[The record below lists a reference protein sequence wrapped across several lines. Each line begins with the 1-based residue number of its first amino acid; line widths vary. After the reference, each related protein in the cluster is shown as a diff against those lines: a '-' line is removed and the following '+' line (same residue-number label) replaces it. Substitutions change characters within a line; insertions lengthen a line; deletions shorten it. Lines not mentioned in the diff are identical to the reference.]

1 MADEKAADTLAEI
14 TGGAIELASGFL
26 NQTAEKDF
34 LKYATNGRE
43 LGDGGCLVL
52 GGTDDT
58 DFATCLER

>member
-1 MADEKAADTLAEI
+1 MADEKA
-14 TGGAIELASGFL
+14 
-26 NQTAEKDF
+26 AEKDF